1 MNARVQMFDHAPR
14 SLVEER
20 AIRPPTIGKIR
31 PGIKVLTRAHQANEK
46 ALKLYNDMVA
56 AGESFE
62 AIGKVLETSLKLR
75 NALVPRN
82 VDYFVCRRSDF
93 SNPDTADEI
102 LRLYGE
108 DRGQGLRLYRF
119 PIMFAFDDWLRNAPN
134 QMAAYTTAGRQYF
147 SEYDRDGKRYCKTYA
162 PVERNA
168 RAQRARRTFGGR
180 LVVHRQDDD
189 IPDGVC
195 DPHVCPQY
203 QDRKC
208 NLTANFLFAI
218 PDVKGLGLIELPTN
232 SIYVLQKAYSAMQT
246 VTLARGRLTG
256 MRFWLSKKEFDITR
270 IDDNGQAVR
279 QKQMLTVL
287 DADIDLGAL
296 LDGAD
301 EPQPALDA
309 ASRAVA
315 LLESDGTVQS
325 IADPLAQSDGQ
336 PAGSQQPGGE
346 ASSVIHDDGGDD
358 DDSPDPDETLEDKRH
373 RMSDLLHRLGLSQPE
388 RQNGFRKY
396 AHQTY
401 GRGWIERIAD
411 VDAMNGRLKS
421 ALDDPGL
428 LDVEIQDA
436 IAQAAYV

>member
-1 MNARVQMFDHAPR
+1 MNAVVQMFDHAPR

-20 AIRPPTIGKIR
+20 AVRPPTIGKIR

-46 ALKLYNDMVA
+46 AVKLYNDMVA

-62 AIGKVLETSLKLR
+62 AIGKLLETSLKLR

-93 SNPDTADEI
+93 ANPDTADEI

-119 PIMFAFDDWLRNAPN
+119 PIMFAFDDWLRNVPN

-162 PVERNA
+162 PVERSA
-168 RAQRARRTFGGR
+168 RAQRARRSFGGR
-180 LVVHRQDDD
+180 LIVHRQDDD

-208 NLTANFLFAI
+208 NLTANFLFAV

-246 VTLARGRLTG
+246 VALARGRLTG
-256 MRFWLSKKEFDITR
+256 TRFWLSKKEFDITR
-270 IDDNGQAVR
+270 IDDSGQAVR

-301 EPQPALDA
+301 EAQPALDA

-315 LLESDGTVQS
+315 LIESDGTVQS
-325 IADPLAQSDGQ
+325 ISGSQLQSTDPLEE
-336 PAGSQQPGGE
+336 PAGTGVPPTLDEGE
-346 ASSVIHDDGGDD
+346 DH
-358 DDSPDPDETLEDKRH
+358 PDPDETLEDKRH
-373 RMSDLLHRLGLSQPE
+373 RMSDLLHRLRLSQPE

-411 VDAMNGRLKS
+411 VDAMNARLKA
-421 ALDDPGL
+421 ALDDPAT